1 MAAEIIFPITA
12 GMAAIAGEATASTD
26 SILYISESGTVS
38 ISAEA
43 TASTDSILYISESG
57 TVAISAEAEASSDPV
72 FYIGMSGTAAISGE
86 ASALWQRWITLEG
99 NAQINANVIYAN
111 RSIKSTTLSLTLQP
125 GESVV
130 IDSAQ
135 YIVTKGGDNA
145 IGAHSGEWIDALDT
159 EIAYIDVI
167 PNTST
172 VNAQIKITP
181 RYL

>member
-1 MAAEIIFPITA
+1 MADTEIIFPVTA
-12 GMAAIAGEATASTD
+12 GTATVTSQATAQTD
-26 SILYISESGTVS
+26 PVLYLSESGT
-38 ISAEA
+38 A
-43 TASTDSILYISESG
+43 TITAT
-57 TVAISAEAEASSDPV
+57 AEASSDPV

-86 ASALWQRWITLEG
+86 AAALWQRWITLTG
-99 NAQINANVIYAN
+99 TAQINANVIYAN
-111 RSIKSTTLSLTLQP
+111 RTIKSTTLSLTLQP

-172 VNAQIKITP
+172 VSAQIEITP